1 MKLTQT
7 ITFEHETMGQQVFEL
22 ERGRFTPSEVL
33 QEIQAFKNAG
43 WKLQLESGDDD
54 YYVWDF
60 YSGIVRLTVETERE

>member
-7 ITFEHETMGQQVFEL
+7 ITFEHETTGQQEIVED
-22 ERGRFTPSEVL
+22 RGRFTPSEVL

-43 WKLQLESGDDD
+43 WKLQSESGDDD
-54 YYVWDF
+54 YHAWNF